1 MYAGCFLLRSW
12 DEVIAKPPSLPSV
25 LTQQRLKWTDLQLP
39 QCKHT
44 YSSFTACQR
53 PPNSSPEGL
62 QRVKKSPFHYER
74 LFIKSAL
81 SAQEWEEIMFIRT
94 NTGSCNRLN
103 IPSWDDFSAAKK
115 KKKVRTTGNYSFT
128 TSCSGIL
135 KSFQNICFCVPK
147 RKRPLMAG
155 DSLMRE
161 IKVTFLAERVKAE
174 EELFL
179 MRGYEIPCNSSAR
192 KVQRHPSDQH
202 SWGLWKGLWWVVSRA
217 SKPLKDG
224 LPECLG
230 INGTIKALGEV
241 MRFFFNFQSCRVQ
254 ESRVYLRN
262 GEKWVAK
269 INMFAFP
276 KNILQVFWGGDKL
289 SCCWVEKSQAF
300 SSTNWSFC
308 QMGLITAAFGAL
320 SLSCV

>member
-62 QRVKKSPFHYER
+62 QRVKKKPFPLWKAVYKISLISPGMRGDNVYPHKHRIVQPPQHPELR
-74 LFIKSAL
+74 WLL
-81 SAQEWEEIMFIRT
+81 SSQE
-94 NTGSCNRLN
+94 
-103 IPSWDDFSAAKK
+103 

-276 KNILQVFWGGDKL
+276 KNILQVFWGGDKV